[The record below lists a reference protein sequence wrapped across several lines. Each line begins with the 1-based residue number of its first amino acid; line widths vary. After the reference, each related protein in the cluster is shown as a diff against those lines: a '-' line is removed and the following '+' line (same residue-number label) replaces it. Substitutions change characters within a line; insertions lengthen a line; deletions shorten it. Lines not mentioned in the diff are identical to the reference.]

1 MRRIFYIR
9 FYRRWSF
16 LWGFPQVKIFHSV
29 QKLLH
34 TLIWK
39 FRFLR
44 CLKKLNLSHLQ
55 MLHRLQAFSVADIQ
69 KCTIRRSQESL
80 KINEEQNTIT
90 KNFVKTLE
98 TLILLYKS
106 TLRTATLFVTAK
118 IQKQLKC
125 PSTVG

>member
-16 LWGFPQVKIFHSV
+16 LWGLPQVKIFHSV

-34 TLIWK
+34 ALIWK
-39 FRFLR
+39 FRFLH

-69 KCTIRRSQESL
+69 KWNIWRSQESL
-80 KINEEQNTIT
+80 KMNGEQNTIT
-90 KNFVKTLE
+90 KNFVKPLE

-106 TLRTATLFVTAK
+106 TLRIATLFVIANL
-118 IQKQLKC
+118 QKQLQC